1 MARSRMSTTRLRTQ
15 TRVQFVVEVGE
26 SRARATTP
34 SPNLKADYLAVT
46 PKWAKKLELHT
57 VQKLKRLILIW
68 ACLICVRHIL
78 ERYSL

>member
-15 TRVQFVVEVGE
+15 TRVQLVVEVGE

-46 PKWAKKLELHT
+46 PKWAKKAGITAYPPL
-57 VQKLKRLILIW
+57 
-68 ACLICVRHIL
+68 C
-78 ERYSL
+78 SLPKF